1 MELLKMEKV
10 FNKPIVTEIKMA
22 TEFFDA
28 ELEHHNYYSTHK
40 EQPYCQWVI
49 NPKIEKIEKYFSD
62 KLR

>member
-1 MELLKMEKV
+1 MEQV

-28 ELEHHNYYSTHK
+28 ELEHHNYYSAHK